1 MGGNLAA
8 ISPIS
13 SYGPFITG
21 LIATQLT
28 ALGLSNNPWSL
39 FIKMIPYNLYG
50 IFAMLTALFVIRTG
64 LDIGPMY
71 KAEKRALETGK
82 VIGDDDK
89 PMVKEDDEE
98 IIPENNNITIK
109 NFVIPMASL
118 IVSIF
123 TVIFWSGNIIENG
136 VRGAFLNANIVLAIS
151 TGFLVGSIAAAII
164 AITSG
169 LLNFEKA
176 VDKWTEGIVKL
187 MFVPIILVLA
197 WSIGSVADAMNVQA
211 YLVDFIEKFSLVSL
225 VPALVFLVGSI
236 VSFSTGSSWGVF
248 AIMMPIAL
256 PMAHNLGVSLPLII
270 GAVIGSGLFGDHCSP
285 ISDTTIMSSTGAAC
299 DHIEHVRTQLPYALL
314 VGIAAFIG

>member
-1 MGGNLAA
+1 MIMEYGFLSIVPPLIAIALALLTKQTIISLFVGVWVGSTIINSWNPLVGFVKIISDYVIPSISSEWNAGLLVLVALAGGFMYMIKASGAAKALEQIASKKIKSRKKALTVTWFAAFGFLYTEPTLTLGTIMRPLTDKVNVARVKLAYILDAMGGNLAA

-164 AITSG
+164 
-169 LLNFEKA
+169 
-176 VDKWTEGIVKL
+176 
-187 MFVPIILVLA
+187 
-197 WSIGSVADAMNVQA
+197 
-211 YLVDFIEKFSLVSL
+211 Y
-225 VPALVFLVGSI
+225 
-236 VSFSTGSSWGVF
+236 
-248 AIMMPIAL
+248 
-256 PMAHNLGVSLPLII
+256 
-270 GAVIGSGLFGDHCSP
+270 
-285 ISDTTIMSSTGAAC
+285 
-299 DHIEHVRTQLPYALL
+299 
-314 VGIAAFIG
+314 